1 MAASARADEEGR
13 KVFLGGLSFDAR
25 EEQSTLARQLEEGR
39 AALSAC
45 EQQLGALGASHR
57 ELEQVAAAHAQL
69 QAQAQARWA
78 QVQQGLA
85 QQGQAQYVPLGQV
98 RELQVEMAQLE
109 QRHGLLR
116 QQHAGLQQL
125 LRHRETELQQSGTHA
140 RRMQQQL
147 QLQQVRQPSPAGGGD
162 AAVQPPGGGGGA
174 PVSASAAGLWNSMRS
189 GVQGLLQDFT
199 STVGASS
206 EDASDKEAPR
216 TRE

>member
-1 MAASARADEEGR
+1 M
-13 KVFLGGLSFDAR
+13 
-25 EEQSTLARQLEEGR
+25 
-39 AALSAC
+39 
-45 EQQLGALGASHR
+45 
-57 ELEQVAAAHAQL
+57 
-69 QAQAQARWA
+69 
-78 QVQQGLA
+78 
-85 QQGQAQYVPLGQV
+85 PLGQV